1 MLKFAAE
8 VYFYYVQ
15 NNVKK
20 INKEKLFFGRPTKI
34 GKSYGKRESKA
45 SLGRKFQRFCGIF
58 NGIRA
63 MAILLILFCM

>member
-1 MLKFAAE
+1 MLKTTL
-8 VYFYYVQ
+8 
-15 NNVKK
+15 K
-20 INKEKLFFGRPTKI
+20 IKQRKTFFGRPTNI

-63 MAILLILFCM
+63 IAILLILHSEKNNLKTRGILSN